1 MLGFRGLLWIGP
13 GEDLGSDLVADA
25 PTLEFCWS
33 RDVRDA
39 ETQPLESFD
48 AIVLAA
54 AGEAPALAAL
64 AELRRQSP
72 LPPVLVRV
80 NNADATT
87 RERLSTAGAAGV
99 ILAGGGASALLS
111 GLEDVLV
118 QRRPRPVRHARASQ
132 EAPAPP
138 PAAPARSPAMRAAL
152 ALADR
157 AAASRA
163 SVLLCGETG
172 TGKEVLARAIHA
184 RSARAARA
192 FVAVNCAAFPEPLL
206 ESELFGHVKGAFTG
220 ADRDKKGLFEVA
232 EGGTLFL
239 DEVGEMPLSIQ
250 AKLLR
255 VLQERELRPVGG
267 TRARPVDVRL
277 VAATNRQLRAEIAA
291 GRFRADLYYRLA
303 VFPITVPPLR
313 ERPEDV
319 LPLCAHFLAV
329 HGAREGKDGC
339 TLSRDAASLLLAH
352 GWPGNV
358 RELENEVQRALAL
371 AESGDP
377 LLPEHFSERLGSVLE
392 PVEAAGTC
400 EETLRQQLGRIEAW
414 LIRRALDAQGGRRAA
429 TARRLGI
436 TREGLYKKMQKY
448 SIS

>member
-1 MLGFRGLLWIGP
+1 MLGFRSLLWIGP
-13 GEDLGSDLVADA
+13 GEDMGSDLVADA

-48 AIVLAA
+48 AIVLNAP
-54 AGEAPALAAL
+54 GEGPALAAL
-64 AELRRQSP
+64 EQLRRQTP

-80 NNADATT
+80 NSADVPL
-87 RERLSTAGAAGV
+87 RERLSTAGAAAV
-99 ILAGGGASALLS
+99 ILAGGGAGALLA

-118 QRRPRPVRHARASQ
+118 RRRSQRPRHTRASGP
-132 EAPAPP
+132 EAEASA
-138 PAAPARSPAMRAAL
+138 AAPTRSPAMRATL
-152 ALADR
+152 ALVER
-157 AAASRA
+157 AAGSRA

-184 RSARAARA
+184 RSARATRP
-192 FVAVNCAAFPEPLL
+192 FVAVNCAAFPETLL

-232 EGGTLFL
+232 EGGTLLL
-239 DEVGEMPLSIQ
+239 DEVGEMPLSLQ

-267 TRARPVDVRL
+267 TRARAVDVRL

-313 ERPEDV
+313 DRPEDV
-319 LPLCAHFLAV
+319 LPLCTHFLALY
-329 HGAREGKDGC
+329 GAREGKDGC

-352 GWPGNV
+352 SWPGNV

-371 AESGDP
+371 AEPGDP
-377 LLPEHFSERLGSVLE
+377 LLPEHFSERLASVLE
-392 PVEAAGTC
+392 PVEAVGTC
-400 EETLRQQLGRIEAW
+400 EETLRQTLGRIEAW
-414 LIRRALDAQGGRRAA
+414 LIRRALDVQSGRRAA
-429 TARRLGI
+429 TARKLGI

>member
-1 MLGFRGLLWIGP
+1 VLGFRSLLWVGP

-33 RDVRDA
+33 RDVADA

-48 AIVLAA
+48 AIVLSAS
-54 AGEAPALAAL
+54 GERPALAAL
-64 AELRRQSP
+64 KRLRQQAS

-80 NNADATT
+80 DLLEPAA
-87 RERLSTAGAAGV
+87 RERLCTAGAAAV
-99 ILAGGGASALLS
+99 VLAAGGAGALLA

-118 QRRPRPVRHARASQ
+118 RRRVERPLTSRAASP
-132 EAPAPP
+132 EASPP
-138 PAAPARSPAMRAAL
+138 PLLPRSPAMRATL
-152 ALADR
+152 ALVER

-172 TGKEVLARAIHA
+172 TGKEVLARTIHA
-184 RSARAARA
+184 RSPRAARP
-192 FVAVNCAAFPEPLL
+192 FVAVNCAAFPETLL
-206 ESELFGHVKGAFTG
+206 ESELFGHVKGSFTG

-232 EGGTLFL
+232 GGGTLFL
-239 DEVGEMPLSIQ
+239 DEVGEMPLSLQ

-277 VAATNRQLRAEIAA
+277 VAATNRQLRAETAA
-291 GRFRADLYYRLA
+291 QRFRADLYYRLA
-303 VFPITVPPLR
+303 VFPIAVPPLR
-313 ERPEDV
+313 DRPEDV
-319 LPLCAHFLAV
+319 LPLCTHFLAL
-329 HGAREGKDGC
+329 HGAREGKHGC
-339 TLSRDAASLLLAH
+339 TLSREAARLLLAYA
-352 GWPGNV
+352 WPGNV

-371 AESGDP
+371 AEPGDP
-377 LLPEHFSERLGSVLE
+377 LVPGHFSDRLASVLE

-400 EETLRQQLGRIEAW
+400 DEPLRQTLGRIEAW
-414 LIRRALDAQGGRRAA
+414 LIRRALDAHGGRRAA

>member
-1 MLGFRGLLWIGP
+1 MLGFRSLLWIGP

-48 AIVLAA
+48 AIILTP
-54 AGEAPALAAL
+54 PAEGSALSAL

-80 NNADATT
+80 NSADATA

-99 ILAGGGASALLS
+99 ILAGGGAGALLA

-118 QRRPRPVRHARASQ
+118 RRRVKPTRQAREPECESA
-132 EAPAPP
+132 
-138 PAAPARSPAMRAAL
+138 PAAPTRSPAMRATL
-152 ALADR
+152 ALVAR
-157 AAASRA
+157 AAGSRA

-184 RSARAARA
+184 RGARATRP
-192 FVAVNCAAFPEPLL
+192 FVGVNCAAFPEPLL

-291 GRFRADLYYRLA
+291 RQFRADLYYRLA
-303 VFPITVPPLR
+303 VFPINVPPLR
-313 ERPEDV
+313 ERPEDI
-319 LPLCAHFLAV
+319 LPLCVHFLAL
-329 HGAREGKDGC
+329 HGARENKQGC
-339 TLSRDAASLLLAH
+339 TLSREAASLLLAH
-352 GWPGNV
+352 RWPGNV

-371 AESGDP
+371 AEPGDP
-377 LLPEHFSERLGSVLE
+377 LLPEHFSDRLGAVLE
-392 PVEAAGTC
+392 PIEATAAC

-414 LIRRALDAQGGRRAA
+414 LIRQALDAQGGRRAA